1 MLDLA
6 ETGCNSLFE
15 LQRRA
20 FQDAGF

>member
-6 ETGCNSLFE
+6 ETGCNSLFD

-20 FQDAGF
+20 VRDAGF